1 MGLSSFKVRKV
12 KVKGPGILV
21 LYLVLWQCVWTQ
33 LHLDEVNGQTP
44 AIPQK
49 NEPKVL
55 RASTNLLSN
64 SLKNVS
70 PFRACTLMQEM
81 QLIESI

>member
-1 MGLSSFKVRKV
+1 MGLSSLKVPRV
-12 KVKGPGILV
+12 RVNILV
-21 LYLVLWQCVWTQ
+21 LYLVLWQCVWIQ

-44 AIPQK
+44 EVPLK
-49 NEPKVL
+49 NEPTVL

-64 SLKNVS
+64 SLQNVS
-70 PFRACTLMQEM
+70 PFRACTLRQEM